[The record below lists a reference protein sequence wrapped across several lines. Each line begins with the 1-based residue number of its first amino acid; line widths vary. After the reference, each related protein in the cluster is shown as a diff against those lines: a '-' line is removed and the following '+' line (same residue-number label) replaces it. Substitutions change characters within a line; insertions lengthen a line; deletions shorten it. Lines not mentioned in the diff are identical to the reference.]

1 MIVFSNVHINTNQ
14 RRRWREFFSPD
25 TFQYPASLSKCGEMC
40 CSDKSDL
47 VNHIEPSVESTNDAP
62 GGTAAALE
70 RSVFV
75 NMTKPKKN

>member
-1 MIVFSNVHINTNQ
+1 
-14 RRRWREFFSPD
+14 
-25 TFQYPASLSKCGEMC
+25 MC